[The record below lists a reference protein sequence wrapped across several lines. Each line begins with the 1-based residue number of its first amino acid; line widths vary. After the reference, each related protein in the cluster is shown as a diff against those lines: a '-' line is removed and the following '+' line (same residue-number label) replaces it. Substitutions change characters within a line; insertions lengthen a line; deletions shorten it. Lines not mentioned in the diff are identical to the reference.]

1 MTRLLAMC
9 NGDAALMMSWYG
21 LAGSLNNTFAVFLS
35 PIVGALSDTFGRKYV
50 VAIGR
55 TGAAV
60 FFLAALLA
68 RNMAQQCFLN
78 VLGFGIMM

>member
-35 PIVGALSDTFGRKYV
+35 PIVGASSFLIWAV
-50 VAIGR
+50 VGGAWWHAIGL
-55 TGAAV
+55 TSTA
-60 FFLAALLA
+60 
-68 RNMAQQCFLN
+68 
-78 VLGFGIMM
+78 